1 MMAKY
6 ANPKDS
12 LQSKGFSQGVPW
24 TFGSDWER
32 YSFEVLIKKLFLH
45 LLEFKRQNFDH
56 KLKIT
61 LVPNASS
68 KSLERKS
75 DTPDL

>member
-1 MMAKY
+1 MLIRKIPS
-6 ANPKDS
+6 NPKDS
-12 LQSKGFSQGVPW
+12 PKESH
-24 TFGSDWER
+24 GSDWER

-45 LLEFKRQNFDH
+45 LLEFKRQNFDY